1 MVAMAIQWELCGA
14 NFRVNNANF
23 LFRFVMRIM
32 TARRMITWKTLA
44 TPGFW
49 LHHTPCSL
57 GCWTNSTFVARSFS
71 PNLTT
76 LQGYPWPLRLN
87 YWIGFLKL
95 GNLVLHLLPPTM
107 FLSMQNCYT
116 TDQCLVYSIKKRKY
130 NTRNTKKLKL
140 KHFIGLPYKDFANT
154 YD

>member
-1 MVAMAIQWELCGA
+1 
-14 NFRVNNANF
+14 
-23 LFRFVMRIM
+23 MRIM
-32 TARRMITWKTLA
+32 TGRRMITWKTLA

-57 GCWTNSTFVARSFS
+57 GWCWTNNTFVARSLS

-95 GNLVLHLLPPTM
+95 GNLVLHLLSPTM

-116 TDQCLVYSIKKRKY
+116 TDQCLVYSIKNGSKTHVIQTNSNSNILLVYLTNISPIHMINPDY
-130 NTRNTKKLKL
+130 NMMLAIAAT
-140 KHFIGLPYKDFANT
+140 IYQYSA
-154 YD
+154 Y